1 MIKVIF
7 FLLLKTKPDM
17 ILTLRTFCWYGPVH
31 YKCLVWW
38 HICPL
43 YEGWIMATCNIFMLT
58 CDLLNIQDKYTFP
71 CQRTVFDLGNLL
83 NYIDLA
89 TCRSLFSVVQGINS
103 PIQLLHMY
111 QVMTL
116 CTSLIQSWLKSNA
129 NKIIIYSMK

>member
-1 MIKVIF
+1 
-7 FLLLKTKPDM
+7 
-17 ILTLRTFCWYGPVH
+17 
-31 YKCLVWW
+31 
-38 HICPL
+38 
-43 YEGWIMATCNIFMLT
+43 MATCSIFMLT

-129 NKIIIYSMK
+129 NEIIIYSMK